1 MNSARGHLLYPFK
14 GDLRAAP
21 NKHFTRGG
29 NAAKL
34 TLLASLA
41 LRNADPGPPAMGIW
55 DLKDR

>member
-21 NKHFTRGG
+21 NKHFTI
-29 NAAKL
+29 

-41 LRNADPGPPAMGIW
+41 LCNADPGPPAMGIW